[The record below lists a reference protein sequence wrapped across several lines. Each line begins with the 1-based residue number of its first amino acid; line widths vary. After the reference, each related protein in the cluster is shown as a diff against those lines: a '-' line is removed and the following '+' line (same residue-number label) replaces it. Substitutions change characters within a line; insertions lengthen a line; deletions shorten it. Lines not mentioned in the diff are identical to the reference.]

1 MEDLLASSVKE
12 LGGVV
17 GAIDH
22 IATLSR
28 AMWQLI
34 LVDECTGGT
43 KEKRNPYRNVKY
55 RDLVGVYAQLC
66 PTNRTE
72 DGVNAILSRMLDLKI
87 CWQKGDVITYR
98 PSVLNSITLTR
109 QLLHGIRPDPDL
121 RYFVW
126 RNVRRYYRF
135 SQSSRTAHY
144 MHEFSATL
152 NRAIT
157 ERFENRKQAHLNTLE
172 ASWSICEDILPAL
185 KQKVANDFAI
195 PIRIT
200 DFFLECCR
208 LVNYIQLSNRVGCVE
223 LRTREFDAEYM
234 LCQLFGIPTQIK
246 GFDDLFGGGGLM
258 LVESSDEGVQ
268 ARIRG
273 RAVLTVGPFGSGKSL
288 LALQM
293 AVEVARKG
301 GIAWVMPMEQSR
313 EECMYALESMGCLPD
328 GIPINVAE
336 SVPEAL
342 ELLDRPEE
350 DKGALILIRTVKDKF
365 EDFAIAFDEN
375 AKLMGRYSL
384 RLIVVDPVSA
394 VGKPAAGTDV
404 RASMLRLFDSVKQSG
419 TNVWMVL
426 EEGTGESLIEQNIAD
441 TVIHLR
447 HLFEYGYSQ
456 RYIEITKSRLQR
468 EQRGLHA
475 FSIAPAQGI
484 NVFPSSAAVRSRLQ
498 KRHARIPYSFIRLG
512 YPVIDE
518 AIGEGNLFAGDVI
531 VLKGQSGSAKSSIAI
546 AFLLSADLHRPR
558 EATDSS
564 LLVTNVEAVDS
575 ASHQMEMV
583 YSRLRK
589 TASFSRTP
597 QDITIVGV
605 PGGFVKPGY
614 ILQQI
619 SNEFQFARIRRST
632 IARVALDNI
641 VNMGFAA
648 PFIDHD
654 VTFGDTL
661 IDLLRKERVTSLYV
675 CRDSPDEAMTALQRS
690 VLNAADCLIQFSR
703 EGPQA
708 YFEVKKSRGMQHRRG
723 VISLNLE
730 HLEQAL

>member
-1 MEDLLASSVKE
+1 MADVLALVAEE

-17 GAIDH
+17 GAVEH

-28 AMWQLI
+28 ALWQLI
-34 LVDECTGGT
+34 LVDECSGIT
-43 KEKRNPYRNVKY
+43 KEKRNPYREVSCI
-55 RDLVGVYAQLC
+55 DLVRVYAQLR
-66 PTNRTE
+66 PPNRTE
-72 DGVNAILSRMLDLKI
+72 DGVDSILARMLDLKI
-87 CWQKGDVITYR
+87 CWRSGDVITYR
-98 PSVLNSITLTR
+98 PSALNSTTLTR
-109 QLLHGIRPDPDL
+109 QLLQGIRPDPDL

-135 SQSSRTAHY
+135 SQSSQTAHY
-144 MHEFSATL
+144 MHEFAAAL
-152 NRAIT
+152 NRMIA
-157 ERFENRKQAHLNTLE
+157 ERFENQKRERANNVGI
-172 ASWSICEDILPAL
+172 SWSIGDEILPAL
-185 KQKVANDFAI
+185 KQKVSDDFAI

-208 LVNYIQLSNRVGCVE
+208 LVRYMQLSNRVGCVDM
-223 LRTREFDAEYM
+223 LTREIDAEYM

-258 LVESSDEGVQ
+258 LVESSDEEGE

-328 GIPINVAE
+328 GIPINVAA

-447 HLFEYGYSQ
+447 HRFEYGYSQ

-475 FSIAPAQGI
+475 FSIAPARGI
-484 NVFPSSAAVRSRLQ
+484 TVFPSSAAVRSRLQ
-498 KRHARIPYSFIRLG
+498 KRSARIPDSFIRLG
-512 YPVIDE
+512 YPLIDE

-531 VLKGQSGSAKSSIAI
+531 VLKGQSGSAKSSVAI
-546 AFLLSADLHRPR
+546 AFLLSADLHRPK
-558 EATDSS
+558 ETTDSA
-564 LLVTNVEAVDS
+564 LLVTNVEAVNS
-575 ASHQMEMV
+575 ASHQMDMV

-589 TASFSRTP
+589 ATSFSRTP
-597 QDITIVGV
+597 QDITVLGV

-619 SNEFQFARIRRST
+619 SDEFESARVQRNT

-641 VNMGFAA
+641 ANMGFGA

-661 IDLLRKERVTSLYV
+661 VDLLRKERVTSLYV
-675 CRDSPDEAMTALQRS
+675 CRDSPEEAMTSLQRS

-703 EGPQA
+703 EGSQT
-708 YFEVKKSRGMQHRRG
+708 YFEIKKSRGMQHRRG
-723 VISLNLE
+723 IISLNLNQ
-730 HLEQAL
+730 LEQAL